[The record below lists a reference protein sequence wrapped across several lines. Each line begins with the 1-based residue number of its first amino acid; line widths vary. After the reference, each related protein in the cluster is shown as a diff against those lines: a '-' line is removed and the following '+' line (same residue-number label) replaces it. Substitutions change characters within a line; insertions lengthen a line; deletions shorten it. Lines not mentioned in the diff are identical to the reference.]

1 MISRTPI
8 GTSLRTERGDDAD
21 DHQRRRAE
29 QADEQDGFAAQRLR
43 AVPRLVERVTLPLA
57 GRDVPAVALSDG

>member
-1 MISRTPI
+1 MRV
-8 GTSLRTERGDDAD
+8 SLRRCGGDHREH
-21 DHQRRRAE
+21 DHQRDGAQ

-57 GRDVPAVALSDG
+57 GRDVPAVALRDG